1 MSRSFT
7 KTQAYNMLIAIENKA
22 SRMAFGRLG
31 KSKSARAGTVL
42 SATDWIAI
50 KKIVDKGFKRLKDQ

>member
-22 SRMAFGRLG
+22 SRMAFGRL
-31 KSKSARAGTVL
+31 
-42 SATDWIAI
+42 
-50 KKIVDKGFKRLKDQ
+50 